1 MRNIITCVSFFLLAL
16 TSGSALAQKEPNPVV
31 VVETNVGD
39 ITIELFKDRAPVTVN
54 NFLTYASSNF
64 YGGTIFHRV
73 VKGFMI
79 QGGGYTPQ
87 MRLKKTGAPIKN
99 EASLLLKNVRG
110 TVAAAR
116 SNGVHTAT
124 SQFFINTDNNPSL
137 DHKSIRPDEFGYA
150 VFGKVIEGMD
160 VVDKIERI
168 KVNGK
173 SVPESLVMITKV
185 SLKEPQ

>member
-1 MRNIITCVSFFLLAL
+1 MRNIIACVSFLLAL

-64 YGGTIFHRV
+64 YGGTVFHRV

>member
-1 MRNIITCVSFFLLAL
+1 F
-16 TSGSALAQKEPNPVV
+16 
-31 VVETNVGD
+31 
-39 ITIELFKDRAPVTVN
+39 
-54 NFLTYASSNF
+54 YA
-64 YGGTIFHRV
+64 GTIFHRV

-87 MRLKKTGAPIKN
+87 MRLKKTDALIKN
-99 EASLLLKNVRG
+99 EASLLLTNVRG

-116 SNGVHTAT
+116 SNGGRTAT

-150 VFGKVIEGMD
+150 VFGTVIAGMD

-185 SLKEPQ
+185 SLKDPQ